1 MNFRNACSVSHL
13 LFILQV
19 RIKQPTAAAHIPA
32 LSIPT
37 LMKARNTFS
46 KLTWSPSSTAK
57 FLLARFYKRNG
68 GINSL
73 RKPFCFFM
81 YRSMSGTYI
90 THWNLLSTPRLM
102 YYYDLYY
109 VFPHSFVD
117 RSINIWIFSQDKYLS
132 KLNSR
137 TCSPCNLVMT
147 TLIWYIIIKA
157 CIANM
162 LH

>member
-81 YRSMSGTYI
+81 YRSMPGTYI

-117 RSINIWIFSQDKYLS
+117 RPINIWIFSQDKYLS